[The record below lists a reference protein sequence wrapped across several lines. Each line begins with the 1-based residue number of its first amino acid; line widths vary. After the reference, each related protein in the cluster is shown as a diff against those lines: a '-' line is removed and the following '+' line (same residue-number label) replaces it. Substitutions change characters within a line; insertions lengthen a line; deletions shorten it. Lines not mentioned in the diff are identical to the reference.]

1 LNNLE
6 GTEGTRKPSPGLLG
20 NFAVRET
27 VRENSAALLIKWLR
41 LGTDGRQLEIPEE
54 RIVDAGQG
62 TDRTGGS
69 MLVEPVKSWM

>member
-1 LNNLE
+1 M
-6 GTEGTRKPSPGLLG
+6 
-20 NFAVRET
+20 
-27 VRENSAALLIKWLR
+27 RENSAALLIKWLR